1 MLESDDAG
9 SIVYEAASCT
19 RQHRVR
25 GSIVYEYHAFTT
37 FETNTLKNQMQF
49 DPTNMGIRDVYT
61 LMVQLITP
69 RPIAWVSSISKDGVT
84 NLAPYSFFN
93 GVGANPPSVLYCPV
107 NRRDGSQKD
116 SLLNVLDTKEFV
128 VNVVSAADAEIMNKS
143 SADFASEISEFE
155 ALGIK
160 TLPSEKIAPPRVAS
174 SLAQF
179 ECKLLQHIELASGP
193 AGANVVIGE
202 IVMMH
207 VADSIINDGI
217 IDPAKLDNV
226 GRLGGKAY
234 TKTTDRFELDRP
246 PAP

>member
-1 MLESDDAG
+1 
-9 SIVYEAASCT
+9 
-19 RQHRVR
+19 
-25 GSIVYEYHAFTT
+25 
-37 FETNTLKNQMQF
+37 MQF
-49 DPTNMGIRDVYT
+49 NPTEMGIRDVYT

-69 RPIAWVSSISKDGVT
+69 RPIAWVSSVSKDGVT

-93 GVGANPPSVLYCPV
+93 GVGANPPSVLFCPV

-128 VNVVSAADAEIMNKS
+128 VNVVSSSDADIMNQS
-143 SADFASEISEFE
+143 SADFGSEVSEFE
-155 ALGIK
+155 ALGIA
-160 TLPSEKIAPPRVAS
+160 TLDSQIIAPPRVAS

-179 ECKLLQHIELASGP
+179 ECRLLKHIELAAGP

-207 VADSIINDGI
+207 VDDSIINDGVV
-217 IDPAKLDNV
+217 DMAKLDNV
-226 GRLGGKAY
+226 GRLGGKSY

-246 PAP
+246 PAPQ